1 MHLDVSCCFIE
12 LPYSH
17 LMYVCIYV
25 RVFGAEREKAE
36 MERITGKKSM
46 DTGIDWMYQ
55 GTAEVKAEQEK
66 QLAEEYLLGKEIT
79 SSGILP
85 KGDFE
90 AEVSAT
96 RREEELFLKQNHS
109 RGDLDGHGADDL
121 AGKPRDMNEEFVKRH
136 EDPMYLIAQKKKE
149 RSNEMLKK
157 SSLLEKVMKSG
168 RQVNSRSNNENGRY
182 QRDDSPRYDK
192 SDRKRSKKKKKHHR
206 RRSRSRSR
214 SRDRESY
221 HRRDRRARSKSMEP
235 NRDRRIKEDKG
246 DKHYRD
252 RSIETGRD
260 TRHLNRRV
268 ERTSKH
274 GYRDYN
280 HDIRVQDG
288 HREKNSKYREASNDG
303 SNKEHPS
310 SQDRLWGLQGVSSK
324 MYTPSVDVG
333 PDSKLL
339 ESRRK
344 EKLSKRT
351 RIKDRKR
358 EMTREEKESALRE
371 MQSSAYKRDKDIEES
386 ILRNET
392 LKVENE
398 QKISGN
404 AMFLN
409 DMVDKASNI
418 SMRDRINA
426 RRHTNQRSAD
436 MQSFV

>member
-1 MHLDVSCCFIE
+1 VCV
-12 LPYSH
+12 
-17 LMYVCIYV
+17 YVFC
-25 RVFGAEREKAE
+25 AEREKAE

-55 GTAEVKAEQEK
+55 GTAEVKTEQDK

-79 SSGILP
+79 SSGLLP

-109 RGDLDGHGADDL
+109 RGDLGGDGADDL

-149 RSNEMLKK
+149 RSDEMIKK

-168 RQVNSRSNNENGRY
+168 RQVNNENRRH
-182 QRDDSPRYDK
+182 QRDDPPRYDK
-192 SDRKRSKKKKKHHR
+192 SNRRKSKKKKKHYR
-206 RRSRSRSR
+206 RRTRSRSRSR
-214 SRDRESY
+214 SRGRSSSRDRESY
-221 HRRDRRARSKSMEP
+221 HRRDRRARSKSRES
-235 NRDRRIKEDKG
+235 NRDRRSKEDEG
-246 DKHYRD
+246 DQRYRG

-260 TRHLNRRV
+260 TRHLNRCV

-274 GYRDYN
+274 GYRDYDHN
-280 HDIRVQDG
+280 TRVQDG
-288 HREKNSKYREASNDG
+288 HREKNSKYREAPNDV
-303 SNKEHPS
+303 SNKEHQS

-324 MYTPSVDVG
+324 MYTASVDVG

-358 EMTREEKESALRE
+358 EMTREEKERALRE
-371 MQSSAYKRDKDIEES
+371 MQSSAYKRDKDIEEI

-404 AMFLN
+404 AIFLN
-409 DMVDKASNI
+409 DMVGKASNI

-426 RRHTNQRSAD
+426 KRHTNQRSAD